1 MNPSRKVGP
10 RRVPII
16 ALLLW
21 LCSCPVFADEAGVEP
36 QTRTDAIK
44 QEALQLGAK
53 ALGLESRIL
62 DRSGPGTTIYLS
74 AGNSGA
80 SIVGVNLVIDG
91 SPPVRHLFDPDET
104 QALLR
109 DGMYRLARMGLKAG
123 AHQVHAEVL
132 LQYAGDTEPRTL
144 SLDDSCEI
152 PDAGSELVLVPEGK
166 NWLASP
172 ALKLHQQSAASGDV
186 SSAWDLQ
193 RLWSAV
199 NGPAVRD
206 GTYRPG
212 SDDDPRIGNA
222 RFFAETRDYFK
233 AIVLLMQISA
243 QAHDL
248 ALPPE
253 YYQVLTSALIDYG
266 TLSWAQDTYRE
277 ALGAGIDA
285 AAAAALRIR
294 IAEVYY
300 QRNDYAHAQQALGDS
315 PSRRDKKQL
324 TGWQDVKARILMAQ
338 GRFDEAN
345 GLLKA
350 TAIGADFESYVRYYN
365 LGISLITDGLVPQ
378 GGTVL
383 DRVGTIVSTDRD
395 MLALSDSANLVL
407 GSYLLQHGQGATA
420 IPILER
426 IQIRGRYS
434 DRALLNLGWAWLA
447 PAGQKQTRVML
458 GDERMVGPPP
468 ETVGALHGPF
478 DDQNLYQRYHLRP
491 FIRARLDGDKGAKT
505 KQALAIW
512 SELIGR
518 DASSEPVQ
526 EGFLAAALAL
536 DNLGAH
542 QEATELY
549 VRAAAALE
557 STSRSLDDSAAYVRG
572 EQWVGD
578 VLSAGKESTRFDHV
592 LRNLPKPVVA
602 MQLDNFIAG
611 WSFQSGLQRYRDLDA
626 LAVNLK
632 NYDAGLTRYADAR
645 NSPTLDDSK
654 PAPVAGSDQD
664 TARTVDSDSE
674 ELLATRSSVVDL
686 RSRIDSSK
694 SQEVVA
700 LRQQLLDD
708 LSGKQQLLAKL
719 LGGAQLE
726 VARAYDGAMQ
736 RSD

>member
-1 MNPSRKVGP
+1 MNPSHVVGTVRAP
-10 RRVPII
+10 VI

-21 LCSCPVFADEAGVEP
+21 LCGSPAFADEAGVEL

-80 SIVGVNLVIDG
+80 SIVGVSLSVDG
-91 SPPVRHLFDPDET
+91 ATPTRRHFDADET
-104 QALLR
+104 QALLQ
-109 DGMYRLARMGLKAG
+109 DGMYRLARVSLKAG
-123 AHQVHAEVL
+123 THQVHAELL
-132 LQYAGDTEPRTL
+132 LQYAGDTEPRTV

-152 PDAGSELVLVPEGK
+152 PNEASEVVLAPDGK
-166 NWLASP
+166 NWVSSP

-186 SSAWDLQ
+186 AGGWGMQ
-193 RLWSAV
+193 RLWSV
-199 NGPAVRD
+199 VSGPEVRD
-206 GTYRPG
+206 GAYRPG

-222 RFFAETRDYFK
+222 RFFAETKDYFK
-233 AIVLLMQISA
+233 SIILLMHLSA
-243 QAHDL
+243 QAPDV
-248 ALPPE
+248 ALPPD
-253 YYQVLTSALIDYG
+253 YYQVLTSTLIDYG
-266 TLSWAQDTYRE
+266 TLTLAQDTYQE

-294 IAEVYY
+294 IAEAYY
-300 QRNDYAHAQQALGDS
+300 QRNDYAHAEQALGDL
-315 PSRRDKKQL
+315 PSRRDQKHL
-324 TGWQDVKARILMAQ
+324 TAWQDLKARILMAQ

-345 GLLKA
+345 GVLKA

-365 LGISLITDGLVPQ
+365 LGVALITDGLVPQ
-378 GGTVL
+378 GVTVL
-383 DRVGTIVSTDRD
+383 DRVGTVVSNDRD
-395 MLALSDSANLVL
+395 ILALSDSANLAL
-407 GSYLLQHGQGATA
+407 GSYLLERGQGATA

-447 PAGQKQTRVML
+447 PAGQNQTRVML
-458 GDERMVGPPP
+458 GDERIAGPPP
-468 ETVGALHGPF
+468 ETVSALHHPF

-491 FIRARLDGDKGAKT
+491 FIRATLDGDKGTNT
-505 KQALAIW
+505 KQALTIW

-526 EGFLAAALAL
+526 EGLLAAAMAL

-542 QEATELY
+542 EEATELY
-549 VRAAAALE
+549 VRAAVALE
-557 STSRSLDDSAAYVRG
+557 SASRSLDDSGTYVRG

-578 VLSAGKESTRFDHV
+578 VLSAGEETTRFDHV
-592 LRNLPKPVVA
+592 LRNLPKPGVA
-602 MQLDNFIAG
+602 KQLDNFIAG

-632 NYDAGLTRYADAR
+632 NFDAGLARNADAH
-645 NSPTLDDSK
+645 NSLATDDAK
-654 PAPVAGSDQD
+654 TALVAGPDQE
-664 TARTVDSDSE
+664 TAPTVDSDSE
-674 ELLATRSSVVDL
+674 ELLAMRANVADL
-686 RSRIDSSK
+686 RNRINKSK
-694 SQEVVA
+694 SEEVAV
-700 LRQQLLDD
+700 LRQELLNY
-708 LSGKQQLLAKL
+708 LSGRQLRLAKL

-726 VARAYDGAMQ
+726 VARAYDRALQ
-736 RSD
+736 KSD

>member
-1 MNPSRKVGP
+1 
-10 RRVPII
+10 
-16 ALLLW
+16 
-21 LCSCPVFADEAGVEP
+21 
-36 QTRTDAIK
+36 
-44 QEALQLGAK
+44 
-53 ALGLESRIL
+53 
-62 DRSGPGTTIYLS
+62 
-74 AGNSGA
+74 
-80 SIVGVNLVIDG
+80 
-91 SPPVRHLFDPDET
+91 
-104 QALLR
+104 
-109 DGMYRLARMGLKAG
+109 
-123 AHQVHAEVL
+123 
-132 LQYAGDTEPRTL
+132 
-144 SLDDSCEI
+144 
-152 PDAGSELVLVPEGK
+152 
-166 NWLASP
+166 
-172 ALKLHQQSAASGDV
+172 
-186 SSAWDLQ
+186 
-193 RLWSAV
+193 
-199 NGPAVRD
+199 
-206 GTYRPG
+206 
-212 SDDDPRIGNA
+212 
-222 RFFAETRDYFK
+222 
-233 AIVLLMQISA
+233 
-243 QAHDL
+243 
-248 ALPPE
+248 
-253 YYQVLTSALIDYG
+253 
-266 TLSWAQDTYRE
+266 
-277 ALGAGIDA
+277 
-285 AAAAALRIR
+285 
-294 IAEVYY
+294 
-300 QRNDYAHAQQALGDS
+300 
-315 PSRRDKKQL
+315 
-324 TGWQDVKARILMAQ
+324 MAQ

-365 LGISLITDGLVPQ
+365 LGVALITDGLVPQ
-378 GGTVL
+378 GLTVL
-383 DRVGTIVSTDRD
+383 DRIGTVVSTDRD

-420 IPILER
+420 IPVLER

-434 DRALLNLGWAWLA
+434 DRALLDLGWAWLA

-491 FIRARLDGDKGAKT
+491 IIRARLDGDKGAKT

-526 EGFLAAALAL
+526 EGLLAAALAL

-542 QEATELY
+542 QEAAALY

-557 STSRSLDDSAAYVRG
+557 SASRSLDDSGAYVRG
-572 EQWVGD
+572 EQWVGE
-578 VLSAGKESTRFDHV
+578 VLSTAKESTRFDHV

-645 NSPTLDDSK
+645 NSPTPDDSK
-654 PAPVAGSDQD
+654 AAPLAGSDRD

-674 ELLATRSSVVDL
+674 ELLATRSSVADL
-686 RSRIDSSK
+686 RSRIDSSR
-694 SQEVVA
+694 SEVAA

-726 VARAYDGAMQ
+726 VARVYDGAMQ
-736 RSD
+736 KSD